1 MSNEAEKFTMDDLN
15 KSLYVTMKLN
25 LRYPINEIVAWSIF
39 GDTTFLEPNTLLYS
53 NYSEGIVKNI
63 SINKAHIELMN
74 NIEQDIKK
82 YISKNIHNVDFSTMD
97 SADESINDLLDDF
110 LPKKHKELA
119 LLSFK
124 KNSIFKGYPI
134 WWASL
139 VIAYREMAI
148 FAFSNE
154 NYYVAI
160 QLNEFCREC
169 QAQMV
174 FKNVVFI
181 RDYEKK
187 LSNKY
192 KKMGSKGGS
201 RKSINYSEPKRKALN
216 YHDKYLVDRNDK
228 GKFIYSNDKSAREI
242 ISYFERKTVHLG
254 YTERSLSN
262 IISKHRNR
270 QTKD

>member
-1 MSNEAEKFTMDDLN
+1 MSNEAEKFTMDDVN

-39 GDTTFLEPNTLLYS
+39 GDTTSLEPNTLLYS

-74 NIEQDIKK
+74 NIEQDIKQ
-82 YISKNIHNVDFSTMD
+82 YISKNIHNVDFSTVD
-97 SADESINDLLDDF
+97 SADEGINDLLDDF

-119 LLSFK
+119 LLSFE

-160 QLNEFCREC
+160 QLSEFCREC

-181 RDYEKK
+181 DQYKKKFSGMNKKASDTRWQPHREEKK
-187 LSNKY
+187 
-192 KKMGSKGGS
+192 
-201 RKSINYSEPKRKALN
+201 KRKK
-216 YHDKYLVDRNDK
+216 KYLKIMKDKEFSTYTDAATYIKQYIDTDKKPSFPTVFRLLSEADK
-228 GKFIYSNDKSAREI
+228 GNFS
-242 ISYFERKTVHLG
+242 
-254 YTERSLSN
+254 
-262 IISKHRNR
+262 
-270 QTKD
+270 